1 MDVDDSPALRHD
13 HLRRLGEALEA
24 TGDYTVRLMEH
35 PTKPTE
41 LHIGRTGAARLVE
54 DIGAER
60 DGDGSWWLLWS
71 WGERICRADD
81 IPAALASIA
90 RVLAI
95 RG

>member
-1 MDVDDSPALRHD
+1 M
-13 HLRRLGEALEA
+13 EA
-24 TGDYTVRLMEH
+24 TGDYTARLMG
-35 PTKPTE
+35 PAE
-41 LHIGRTGAARLVE
+41 LHVRRTGAARLVE

-60 DGDGSWWLLWS
+60 DRDGAWWLLWS

-95 RG
+95 RD